1 MFCAQLPAELDNQV
15 YLTSDIAHRMKLITE
30 GMVEHEAASGNVK
43 RKFAPIF
50 KLVNKLGAGA
60 DNANT
65 ADMLTHKIGELGVA
79 MQGVNDVRKVI
90 ARECYENAKSIDSRA
105 RLMGTPGWA
114 RPLA

>member
-1 MFCAQLPAELDNQV
+1 
-15 YLTSDIAHRMKLITE
+15 MKLITE

-65 ADMLTHKIGELGVA
+65 ADMLTHKIGELGV
-79 MQGVNDVRKVI
+79 
-90 ARECYENAKSIDSRA
+90 
-105 RLMGTPGWA
+105 GTYSGG
-114 RPLA
+114 RPLSPGSSPG